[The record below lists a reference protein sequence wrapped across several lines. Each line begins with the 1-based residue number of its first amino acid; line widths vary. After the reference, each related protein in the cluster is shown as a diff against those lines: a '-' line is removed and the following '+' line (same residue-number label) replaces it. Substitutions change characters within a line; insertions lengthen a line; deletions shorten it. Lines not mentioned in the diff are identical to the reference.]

1 MRPFGITEFHIDV
14 AGPCTD
20 ACAIADHNFGME
32 GDEIISVI
40 ACRHNPESDT
50 YSGESIDITNG
61 LCDGLVYFTLPDG
74 MWRIFFIIKTR
85 YGIHPTKLDFCDVL
99 NPETIKLYIDEVYQP
114 HYDHFK
120 EYFGNTF
127 LGFFSDEPGFRNNS
141 RTDCY
146 IEIGKPYTHY
156 PWHKRV
162 YDKLFEKYGDKTMSL
177 LPGLWYNIEGISAQI
192 RLDYM
197 NIITDEYST
206 NFCNQLADW
215 CHEHGVMYIGHII
228 EDNNAHRKTGSTA
241 GHYFKSLDKQDMS
254 GIDVVLHQIVPGLT
268 ECSNA
273 GLVSYKHMENNFYHY
288 ELAKLASSFAHIDD
302 RKKGRAMCEIFGA
315 YGWAEGTKVMKYLTD
330 HMIVRGIN
338 YFVPHAFSPKPNDTD
353 CPPNFY
359 DSGKNPQYKY
369 FKDIMSYME
378 RMCHLFNDGV
388 HIPTCAILY
397 DAEISWTSKDFIPI
411 ENIAKTLYDNLLDYD
426 IIPIS
431 YLDKI
436 DENGCINGE
445 KYPLIIV
452 PDADKIPDYA
462 YNKLTKLSIPVI
474 SVSHNTKKS
483 PFENILLT
491 ELVSYMKDTGLCD
504 IKTDYN
510 GKFLRYYHYT
520 RNDVNYYMFSNED
533 INNTAIATIEISG
546 FNDETYI
553 SYDVF
558 KNKAVRKKSVNG
570 KVEIELPPYHSVVII
585 TGDNET
591 KCEDYTPASIIS
603 SELITPVFEI
613 STKREQ
619 DNEFTH
625 YTSTDKLFNITGKD
639 KLTRFSGNIKYDTT
653 INIKETGNYILD
665 LGEVGETAEVYLNK
679 EKVGTQIIPPY
690 SFDISD
696 FVKAGENTLSI
707 ICANTNAYT
716 YRDIFSR
723 YMKFDAS
730 GVLGPITLKTY
741 TK

>member
-1 MRPFGITEFHIDV
+1 MDTRLSENLNNKQHDYIAPFLWLHGEDDELIIKEIHRIYESNIRSVCLESRTHEDFCRKEWWDDIKLIFDECRKLGMKVWILDDKHFPSGYANGIFADKYKDLRPFGITEFHIDV

-197 NIITDEYST
+197 NIITDEYSN

-338 YFVPHAFSPKPNDTD
+338 YFVPHAFSPN
-353 CPPNFY
+353 
-359 DSGKNPQYKY
+359 
-369 FKDIMSYME
+369 
-378 RMCHLFNDGV
+378 
-388 HIPTCAILY
+388 
-397 DAEISWTSKDFIPI
+397 
-411 ENIAKTLYDNLLDYD
+411 
-426 IIPIS
+426 
-431 YLDKI
+431 
-436 DENGCINGE
+436 
-445 KYPLIIV
+445 
-452 PDADKIPDYA
+452 
-462 YNKLTKLSIPVI
+462 
-474 SVSHNTKKS
+474 
-483 PFENILLT
+483 
-491 ELVSYMKDTGLCD
+491 
-504 IKTDYN
+504 
-510 GKFLRYYHYT
+510 
-520 RNDVNYYMFSNED
+520 
-533 INNTAIATIEISG
+533 
-546 FNDETYI
+546 
-553 SYDVF
+553 
-558 KNKAVRKKSVNG
+558 
-570 KVEIELPPYHSVVII
+570 
-585 TGDNET
+585 
-591 KCEDYTPASIIS
+591 
-603 SELITPVFEI
+603 
-613 STKREQ
+613 
-619 DNEFTH
+619 
-625 YTSTDKLFNITGKD
+625 
-639 KLTRFSGNIKYDTT
+639 
-653 INIKETGNYILD
+653 
-665 LGEVGETAEVYLNK
+665 
-679 EKVGTQIIPPY
+679 
-690 SFDISD
+690 
-696 FVKAGENTLSI
+696 
-707 ICANTNAYT
+707 
-716 YRDIFSR
+716 
-723 YMKFDAS
+723 
-730 GVLGPITLKTY
+730 
-741 TK
+741 